1 MGNMSVYCLPRGNT
15 NAEQVTLKFRQ
26 KKHDGYMFFPN
37 DCRVVLSGL
46 HLCCNFRIGL
56 ASPSLKI
63 CLRLILR
70 RKGNETEKKK
80 IKKESITEREFVV
93 KVCTKVKC
101 NLFILSDV
109 I

>member
-1 MGNMSVYCLPRGNT
+1 M
-15 NAEQVTLKFRQ
+15 E
-26 KKHDGYMFFPN
+26 
-37 DCRVVLSGL
+37 
-46 HLCCNFRIGL
+46 
-56 ASPSLKI
+56 
-63 CLRLILR
+63 
-70 RKGNETEKKK
+70 KK